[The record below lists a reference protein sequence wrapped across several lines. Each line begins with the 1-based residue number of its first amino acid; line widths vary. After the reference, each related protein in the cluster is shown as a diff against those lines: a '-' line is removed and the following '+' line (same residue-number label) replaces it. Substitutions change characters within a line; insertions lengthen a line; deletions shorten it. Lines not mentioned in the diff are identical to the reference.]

1 MEVEKEKNSKAYEK
15 VVDYLQQ
22 KLKDGTLSLG
32 DSLPPERKLAEE
44 LGVGR
49 NSVREAM
56 RLLEHMGFIR
66 SEHGAGNFICCD
78 ISQSLNDTFTL
89 LSLLQRISY
98 RQLAELRRGLE
109 LEAAMLAVD
118 RISSDQIA
126 RLEELVQS
134 LRTHEGEEADLL
146 DKELHELI
154 AIASGNELII
164 QILRALSDSI
174 DRFIHDLRYNI
185 LLHDD
190 TGHKLQYAHEQIV
203 NALCRRNKLHLSLA
217 VQDHFALIDE
227 YMLEQGL
234 MADFSPAQEE
244 DPFDEE

>member
-1 MEVEKEKNSKAYEK
+1 MEKEKSVKAYEK
-15 VVDYLQQ
+15 VLDYLQQ
-22 KLKDGTLSLG
+22 KLKDGSLSLG
-32 DSLPPERKLAEE
+32 EPLPPERKLAEE

-78 ISQSLNDTFTL
+78 ISQSMKDTFGL

-109 LEAAMLAVD
+109 MEAAMLAVD
-118 RISSDQIA
+118 RISEEQLE
-126 RLEELVQS
+126 RLKEIVRELHV
-134 LRTHEGEEADLL
+134 RDGVEADLL

-174 DRFIHDLRYNI
+174 DRFIHDLRSNI

-203 NALCRRNKLHLSLA
+203 NALCRRNKVHLSLA
-217 VQDHFALIDE
+217 VQDHFEIIDE
-227 YMLEQGL
+227 YMLEQGF
-234 MADFSPAQEE
+234 MADFKQVQVERE
-244 DPFDEE
+244 KE